1 MPFRGMLIKT
11 FREGSF
17 MCTCITY
24 KNGDFYFGR
33 NMDLE
38 YSFGEAVVITP
49 RPASFSSYGVSSFS
63 LCHDR
68 HGSGAKQGR

>member
-38 YSFGEAVVITP
+38 YSFGEGEVFILGIFRFLFGIRGFFLLIMP
-49 RPASFSSYGVSSFS
+49 
-63 LCHDR
+63 
-68 HGSGAKQGR
+68 